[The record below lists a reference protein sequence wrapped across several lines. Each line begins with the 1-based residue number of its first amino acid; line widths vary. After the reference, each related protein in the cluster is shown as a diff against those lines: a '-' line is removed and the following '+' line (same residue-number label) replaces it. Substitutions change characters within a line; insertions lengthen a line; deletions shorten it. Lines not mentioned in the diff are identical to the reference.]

1 VGSEFEKQVRAGNN
15 VFNEEEFPKE
25 MVEFVPYEANPIF
38 EGTGLDTWDKQIRER
53 GYILYDEGIFKLW
66 YSGYNKDIIETIFL
80 GYATSTDGINWTR
93 YPGNPIFSD
102 YWTEDMQVVK
112 HEGKYYMFA
121 EGENDIA
128 HLLTSNDGINWKR
141 EGDLDIRQINGDPIS
156 PGPYGTPTVMIE
168 NGKWYLFYERND
180 EGIWLA
186 ESKDHV
192 TWTNV
197 QDDPVIKMGPEEY
210 DAGAVAVNQV
220 VKFKGRYYIFYHGS
234 SNPDWAN
241 PASHA
246 LWTSNVA
253 MSTDLTH
260 WVKYPENPIVEGD
273 HSSPIMV
280 FDGKQYRLFTM
291 HAAVCVYYPK
301 ESE

>member
-1 VGSEFEKQVRAGNN
+1 
-15 VFNEEEFPKE
+15 
-25 MVEFVPYEANPIF
+25 
-38 EGTGLDTWDKQIRER
+38 
-53 GYILYDEGIFKLW
+53 
-66 YSGYNKDIIETIFL
+66 
-80 GYATSTDGINWTR
+80 
-93 YPGNPIFSD
+93 
-102 YWTEDMQVVK
+102 
-112 HEGKYYMFA
+112 
-121 EGENDIA
+121 
-128 HLLTSNDGINWKR
+128 
-141 EGDLDIRQINGDPIS
+141 
-156 PGPYGTPTVMIE
+156 MIE